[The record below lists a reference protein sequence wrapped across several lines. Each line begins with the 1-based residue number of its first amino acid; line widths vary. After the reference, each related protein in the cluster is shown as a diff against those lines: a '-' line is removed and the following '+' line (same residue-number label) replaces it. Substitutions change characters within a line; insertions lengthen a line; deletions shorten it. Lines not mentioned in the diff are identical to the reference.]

1 MKAVLSNLTHPEYG
15 VATIPFP
22 IPKAEYDHCIFIL
35 NALEIGNQLTADC
48 KVEEISADSPIL
60 QRLVGSTIN
69 VDELD
74 YLIKRMES
82 FDKRELAYCFLCL
95 GELKVQLSCL
105 ALLDLQLHHL
115 HQH

>member
-1 MKAVLSNLTHPEYG
+1 MKVVLSNAAQPTYG
-15 VATIPFP
+15 VATIPLP

-69 VDELD
+69 IDELD

-82 FDKRELAYCFLCL
+82 FDKREQSIRRLTA
-95 GELKVQLSCL
+95 QLQCGGNQSRYTPN
-105 ALLDLQLHHL
+105 
-115 HQH
+115 